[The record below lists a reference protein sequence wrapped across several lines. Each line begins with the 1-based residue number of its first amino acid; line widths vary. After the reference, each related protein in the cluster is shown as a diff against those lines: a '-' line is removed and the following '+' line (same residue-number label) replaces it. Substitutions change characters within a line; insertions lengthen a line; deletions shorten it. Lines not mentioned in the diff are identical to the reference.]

1 LTSTYWS
8 AELPEA
14 ITFPESSFTE
24 ISESSFV
31 INWEKPILDEL
42 EELPILSYRVFW
54 DAGYLL
60 EGNYILLEEV
70 FAYD

>member
-1 LTSTYWS
+1 M
-8 AELPEA
+8 
-14 ITFPESSFTE
+14 
-24 ISESSFV
+24 